1 MGSRFAFELGG
12 TGLVNINRPVDTNS
26 DKILERASKSFG
38 VNISEYVESSVTYRP
53 HKVETVMYGILY
65 MDKRTAITESSQSQD
80 IVNFI
85 DKYIGMRDNETLLHL
100 SFPYSVTRCNADIH
114 NIIASLADKRM
125 MSTMCPV
132 NVDYIA
138 ITTHDKMELNIKDH
152 MDPRKYMFV
161 DTGDGTYISRVM

>member
-1 MGSRFAFELGG
+1 MSSRFAFELGG
-12 TGLVNINRPVDTNS
+12 TGIVDINRPVDINS
-26 DKILERASKSFG
+26 DKVLERASKSFG
-38 VNISEYVESSVTYRP
+38 VNIAEYAESSITYRP

-65 MDKRTAITESSQSQD
+65 MDKKTAITESSQSQE
-80 IVNFI
+80 IVEFI
-85 DKYIGMRDNETLLHL
+85 DRFIGMRDNETLLHL
-100 SFPYSVTRCNADIH
+100 SFPYSVLSCNADIY

-138 ITTHDKMELNIKDH
+138 ITTHDKMELNLKDH
-152 MDPRKYMFV
+152 IDEKMNNFV